1 MCVFLCVFLCTSTAK
16 GLLSKIMSVTCIKK
30 QWQTANIGII
40 LLPTSVISISFPLQR
55 RNPKSNFCA
64 QIGRENAKSGI
75 ESQCINQNNTIYRH
89 YNAIYRHNNTICRHI
104 KHLIPSSFV
113 LTWLLSFSLNVP

>member
-1 MCVFLCVFLCTSTAK
+1 MCVFLCVCLRTSTVN
-16 GLLSKIMSVTCIKK
+16 GLLSKITSVTCIKK

-40 LLPTSVISISFPLQR
+40 LLPTSVISISFPFQR
-55 RNPKSNFCA
+55 RNPKSNFCT
-64 QIGRENAKSGI
+64 QTGRENAKSGI

-104 KHLIPSSFV
+104 HLIASCFV